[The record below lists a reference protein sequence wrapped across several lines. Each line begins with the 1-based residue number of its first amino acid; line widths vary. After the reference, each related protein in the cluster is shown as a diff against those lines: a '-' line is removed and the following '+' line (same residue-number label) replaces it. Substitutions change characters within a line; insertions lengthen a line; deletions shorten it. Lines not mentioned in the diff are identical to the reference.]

1 MPESLVPRKVQ
12 SVVLESFNRSKKFV
26 RFQALLIGQFVGQY
40 YRSKRG
46 IEGEEPINLMYNA
59 VRALVPNL
67 VMRSPINRVTT
78 DILEHKEYA
87 ELLGLALDFLN
98 KKLDMKSILR
108 ASIVDALFMMGIVKV
123 GLGNSDTIHDFG
135 DVHYDNGSLF
145 NERINFEDFVFDP
158 TAKDLRTSA
167 FFGDVNRV
175 PRQILL
181 DNDNYDHDAVMKL
194 AISQDMTKN
203 KAIERLSGLKV
214 QDTEMRELQ
223 DFVDVVELWIPDAN
237 AKIVI
242 SDPRVHTMDG
252 YLSATEYYGPDSGPY
267 SFLRLS
273 PPVPGNPYPIS
284 PLGVSYDLHMGA
296 NRMMVKAIDQA
307 DSQKDV
313 IFYESGHADEAEDL
327 RTCGQNEVLAGDPKS
342 VAAVSV
348 GGQNEGNIAMLSQ
361 LQVWCNHMFG
371 GVDQLAGQK
380 TQGGGDMTA
389 TQSSILNAN
398 STITIEDS
406 KDIINDFAA
415 DINWKNAWYLH
426 TDPLIELPLVRRK
439 PGGEEEQLILTP
451 EQRSGDFLE
460 YTFRIKAR
468 SLIHMD
474 PMLKAKRVLEFLTN
488 VLPGI
493 MNTAVMAM
501 NTGVQF
507 NPAKAATLA
516 AEEMGILD
524 EIGDVF
530 VDPDFV
536 QKMQM
541 KMLMGPQNAGKA
553 GGGEG
558 GSSSAGILQNGGPP
572 SNVPVSSSIQDAN
585 ANSQAVAAEGQSAM
599 QGAF

>member
-1 MPESLVPRKVQ
+1 M
-12 SVVLESFNRSKKFV
+12 
-26 RFQALLIGQFVGQY
+26 
-40 YRSKRG
+40 
-46 IEGEEPINLMYNA
+46 
-59 VRALVPNL
+59 
-67 VMRSPINRVTT
+67 VMQSPINRVTT
-78 DILEHKEYA
+78 DILDHKEYA
-87 ELLGLALDFLN
+87 ELLGLGLDSLN
-98 KKLDMKSILR
+98 KKLDMKSMLR
-108 ASIVDALFMMGIVKV
+108 ASIVDALFMMGIVKI

-135 DVHYDNGSLF
+135 DVHYDNGSIF

-158 TAKDLRTSA
+158 TAKNLRTSA

-194 AISQDMTKN
+194 AASQDMTKD
-203 KAIERLSGLKV
+203 KAIEKLSKLNA

-223 DFVDVVELWIPDAN
+223 DFVDVVELWIPGAN

-242 SDPRVHTMDG
+242 ADPRVHTMPG

-284 PLGVSYDLHMGA
+284 PIGVFYDLHMGA

-313 IFYESGHADEAEDL
+313 IICDPSHSDEGEDL
-327 RTCGQNEVLAGDPKS
+327 RDCDQNEILLGDPNS
-342 VAAVSV
+342 VKPLSV

-361 LQVWCNHMFG
+361 LQVWCNHMSG
-371 GVDQLAGQK
+371 GVDQLSGQK
-380 TQGGGDMTA
+380 TQGGGDITA
-389 TQSSILNAN
+389 TQASILSAN
-398 STITIEDS
+398 STVTVEDS
-406 KDIINDFAA
+406 KDIIYDFAA

-468 SLIHMD
+468 SLTRMD
-474 PMLKAKRVLEFLTN
+474 PTLKAKRVLEFLTN

-516 AEEMGILD
+516 AEEMGVLD

-530 VDPDFV
+530 IDPDFI
-536 QKMQM
+536 QKMKM
-541 KMLMGPQNAGKA
+541 KMLMGPQGAGKA

-558 GSSSAGILQNGGPP
+558 GSSSAGIIQNGGLP
-572 SNVPVSSSIQDAN
+572 SNVPVPSPTQDAN
-585 ANSQAVAAEGQSAM
+585 ANSQAVAAEGQSVI